1 MPGVMLDFQR
11 RWEMAEISAENWSF
25 LRSSLE
31 GNSTPTLV
39 ASTLFGVM
47 RQAGYTVAEIRTMGF
62 YMQGHTGT
70 DKASNTGR

>member
-1 MPGVMLDFQR
+1 
-11 RWEMAEISAENWSF
+11 MAEIAAKEWSF

-47 RQAGYTVAEIRTMGF
+47 RQAGYSVAEIRTIGF
-62 YMQGHTGT
+62 YMQGHTGI
-70 DKASNTGR
+70 DKAVNAG